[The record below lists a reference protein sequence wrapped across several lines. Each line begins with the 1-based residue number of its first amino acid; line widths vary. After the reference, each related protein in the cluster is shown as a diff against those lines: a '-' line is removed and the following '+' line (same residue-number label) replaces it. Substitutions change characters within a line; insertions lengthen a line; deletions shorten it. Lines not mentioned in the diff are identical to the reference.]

1 MKVPAPPIASFEN
14 ARQSTPAKAS
24 RRVKL
29 SAPLD
34 AGFLNRTHITSLWVG
49 ALAVMIAYGQTR
61 SLKFTLS
68 LIGGIALGALLLK
81 SQEIF
86 VRRVMSPVAVKGAG
100 KFARFPLMILLGLK
114 FGVVMALMGISME
127 AGWLQ
132 PIAFVV
138 GFFTQQLVVV
148 AKVAGRFLSL
158 KTRAAGEES
167 SADSLNIDPNLK
179 HGA

>member
-1 MKVPAPPIASFEN
+1 MKVPAPPIASFES
-14 ARQSTPAKAS
+14 ARQSTPVAPS

-61 SLKFTLS
+61 SLQVTLS

-86 VRRVMSPVAVKGAG
+86 VRQVLSSGAARKAG

-114 FGVVMALMGISME
+114 FGVIMALMGISME

-132 PIAFVV
+132 PVAFVV

-148 AKVAGRFLSL
+148 AKVMGRFLSL
-158 KTRAAGEES
+158 KTRSAGEDS
-167 SADSLNIDPNLK
+167 TSDTTQRSARP
-179 HGA
+179 